1 MNSKRSEQ
9 PNLKRVREL
18 KLPSGVLSAALAEDG
33 KRIAAACLDGVYLTD
48 LDSGDS
54 EKLYSH
60 DSYVSSVEWIS
71 DQSIVSAGYDG
82 RITWFDISLSQEVRR
97 AKAHQFWSWD
107 LALSSDRSRL
117 ATVTGQYLAG
127 GYRYEPAAETEASIR
142 VYDVA
147 SGEVLH
153 DLPHVPSVQA
163 VAISPNGQYVA
174 AGNLM
179 GEVRVYDLLSG
190 ELKSQW
196 TTSDFTSWGI
206 IKSHSYLG
214 GVFSIRFTPD
224 GESILL
230 AGMGPMRDPMAGN
243 GKQLWQKWSFL
254 SDEPKLLDQTHD
266 GESGEGLMEALAV
279 DPNLP
284 FFVMGGR
291 LRGGDWNMAL
301 FDLEIGK
308 RLSIL
313 KTGYRITDARFFNRG
328 EKLLLAGATGQGK
341 PKKEGG
347 FHPFGRIEIYETFG
361 SDDS

>member
-1 MNSKRSEQ
+1 MTPIRSEQ

-18 KLPSGVLSAALAEDG
+18 KLPSGVLSAALADDQ
-33 KRIAAACLDGVYLTD
+33 KRIAVACLDGVYLTD

-54 EKLYSH
+54 KKLYSH
-60 DSYVSSVEWIS
+60 ASYVSSVEWLSDNLIIS
-71 DQSIVSAGYDG
+71 SGYDG
-82 RITWFDISLSQEVRR
+82 QMIWFDVSLSQEVRR
-97 AKAHQFWSWD
+97 EKAHQFWSWD
-107 LALSSDRSRL
+107 LALSSDRSKI

-142 VYDVA
+142 VYDAA
-147 SGEVLH
+147 SGKVLH

-163 VAISPNGQYVA
+163 VAISPDGQYLA

-179 GEVRVYDLLSG
+179 GEVRVFDLLSG
-190 ELKSQW
+190 ELRSQW

-224 GESILL
+224 GKSILL

-254 SDEPKLLDQTHD
+254 SDEPELLDQTHD

-279 DPNLP
+279 DSNLP
-284 FFVMGGR
+284 FFLMGGR
-291 LRGGDWNMAL
+291 LRGGDWNAAL
-301 FDLEIGK
+301 FDLDHGK
-308 RLSIL
+308 RLAIL
-313 KTGYRITDARFFNRG
+313 KTGYRITDARFFQQG
-328 EKLLLAGATGQGK
+328 ERLLLAGATGQGK

-347 FHPFGRIEIYETFG
+347 FHPFGRLEIYETFG
-361 SDDS
+361 SEDA